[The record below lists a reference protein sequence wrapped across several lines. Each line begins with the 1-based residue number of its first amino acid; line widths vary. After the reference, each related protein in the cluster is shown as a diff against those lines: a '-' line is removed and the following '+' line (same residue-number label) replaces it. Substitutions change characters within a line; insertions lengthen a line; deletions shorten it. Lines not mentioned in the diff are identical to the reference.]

1 MSLEIRELVIKVNI
15 ETAAETPN
23 VDLKEQ
29 MIELEER
36 IIEKCLE
43 KIQRRI
49 EKSLE
54 R

>member
-15 ETAAETPN
+15 ETAAESSGM
-23 VDLKEQ
+23 DLKEQ
-29 MIELEER
+29 MRELEDR

-43 KIQRRI
+43 KIQRKI